1 MIKMQ
6 ESVPGVYYDSS
17 RDFQLIGHLFDLV
30 LNAVK
35 TDADMLFNLPFST
48 NSDDQLLD
56 LMLFTFG
63 LQLDKAKYTTQ
74 QLRSVCSIA
83 PKLMRL
89 KGSRAAIELLCTALL
104 RAEGSGYATAEGLS
118 NSFSVEIA
126 EDAPRVDIYLSR
138 TAACKD
144 ILMEILPYILPAG
157 MTYTIKQS
165 GLENKAM
172 IRDHFTM
179 EEKVQYTADVES
191 VTTLSP
197 LSPSISSTSKLG
209 QAPILLSDEDNKYP
223 LVQKTGLLD
232 SLRIYR
238 PGPGDS
244 LTSPSDNL

>member
-6 ESVPGVYYDSS
+6 DSVPGVYYDSS

-35 TDADMLFNLPFST
+35 TDADMLFNLPFSI

-63 LQLDKAKYTTQ
+63 LRLDKAKYTTQ

-138 TAACKD
+138 TATCKD

-165 GLENKAM
+165 GLESKAM
-172 IRDHFTM
+172 VQDHFTM
-179 EEKVQYTADVES
+179 EEKVQYTAEVKP

-197 LSPSISSTSKLG
+197 LTSSTGKYLG
-209 QAPILLSDEDNKYP
+209 QAPTLARQLLPDEDNKYT

-238 PGPGDS
+238 PGDS
-244 LTSPSDNL
+244 ITSPSDNL

>member
-1 MIKMQ
+1 
-6 ESVPGVYYDSS
+6 
-17 RDFQLIGHLFDLV
+17 
-30 LNAVK
+30 
-35 TDADMLFNLPFST
+35 
-48 NSDDQLLD
+48 
-56 LMLFTFG
+56 MLFTFG

-138 TAACKD
+138 TATCKD

-157 MTYTIKQS
+157 MTYTIKQT

-172 IRDHFTM
+172 IRDHFIM
-179 EEKVQYTADVES
+179 EEKVQYTADVEP
-191 VTTLSP
+191 VTTLGH
-197 LSPSISSTSKLG
+197 LTSAAGRHLG
-209 QAPILLSDEDNKYP
+209 QAPTLAYQLLPDEDNKYT

-232 SLRIYR
+232 ALRIYR
-238 PGPGDS
+238 PGDS